1 LYEAV
6 NAFFKEGDGVMR
18 RNIFY
23 RISLIRLLI
32 ASYILLV
39 IFVFFLGYEEYS
51 RTQNGDIHI
60 KTVSSYSSMFLLLI
74 LAFTIANAIR
84 EIKDTNKV
92 LAQTKDNYRRFV
104 QNTGEIIIRSDGYGR
119 ILFVNRAF
127 KEKLGYCDDEIREL
141 NITDL
146 FAEETKSTYGGNSI
160 FFRHDEQI
168 TSINVIYKTKS
179 GRKIYLDGNVVLNYK
194 DGRLETT
201 ESFLRDIT
209 HRRELHDELM
219 ASENKY
225 RALFDLSPLPEYFV
239 DTTTLEFVEVNPAA
253 VKKYGFSRAE
263 FLKMTIYDL
272 RRLEGEEKERFH
284 SWFTLFTRGDSAY
297 EGKTTHYKRNGQAI
311 DVELRFKSI
320 ELKNRKMLLVIAI
333 DVTKKEKNER
343 EINQAILNAQENE
356 RQEIGTELHDNIC
369 QILASSQL
377 LLDFAKRS
385 GSLESN
391 KLIDRSKKNIALA
404 LNEIRNLSHRMAPIF
419 LEVSSFEGAIS
430 DLLLNMNPDDR
441 YEIQFEF
448 DRKITSELVSSDIQ
462 LNLYRILQ
470 EQLKNIVKYA
480 NATGIKVGL
489 SLDNYVIRMY
499 IIDNGVGFDIGKV
512 KKGIGLV
519 NIQRRAELFWG
530 KFSIDTSPGKG
541 CRLFIELP
549 VPANDLNKN

>member
-1 LYEAV
+1 
-6 NAFFKEGDGVMR
+6 MR

-23 RISLIRLLI
+23 WKSLIRLLI

-39 IFVFFLGYEEYS
+39 IFVFFLGYEEYN
-51 RTQNGDIHI
+51 RTQNRNIHI
-60 KTVSSYSSMFLLLI
+60 SSASSYIAIFLLLV

-84 EIKDTNKV
+84 EIKNTNKA
-92 LAQTKDNYRRFV
+92 LALTKDNYRRFV
-104 QNTGEIIIRSDGYGR
+104 QNTAEIIIRSDGYGR

-127 KEKLGYCDDEIREL
+127 KEKLGYSDDEIREL

-146 FAEETKSTYGGNSI
+146 LAEETRSTYGGNSI

-168 TSINVIYKTKS
+168 TSISVIYRTKS
-179 GRKIYLDGNVVLNYK
+179 GKKIYLDGNVILNFK

-201 ESFLRDIT
+201 ESFLRDT
-209 HRRELHDELM
+209 TQRRELHDALI

-225 RALFDLSPLPEYFV
+225 RALFELSPLPEYFV
-239 DTTTLEFVEVNPAA
+239 DTGTMEFVEVNPAA
-253 VKKYGFSRAE
+253 VKKYGFSRDE
-263 FLKMTIYDL
+263 FLKMTIYEL
-272 RRLEGEEKERFH
+272 RKVEGEEKERFH
-284 SWFTLFTRGDSAY
+284 SWLRSFIKGDSSY
-297 EGKTTHYKRNGQAI
+297 EGRATHYKRNGQAI

-320 ELKNRKMLLVIAI
+320 ELMSRKMLLVIAI
-333 DVTKKEKNER
+333 DVTKKEKRER
-343 EINQAILNAQENE
+343 EINQAILKAQENE
-356 RQEIGTELHDNIC
+356 RQEIGAELHDNIC
-369 QILASSQL
+369 QILGSSQL
-377 LLDFAKRS
+377 LLDLAKRS
-385 GSLESN
+385 GSIESN
-391 KLIDRSKKNIALA
+391 KLIDWSKKNITLA

-419 LEVSSFEGAIS
+419 LDVSSFEGAIN
-430 DLLLNMNPDDR
+430 DLLLNMNPDDK

-448 DRKITSELVSSDIQ
+448 DQKLTSELVSSDIQ

-480 NATGIKVGL
+480 NASSIKVGL
-489 SLDNYVIRMY
+489 SLGNHVIGMY

-519 NIQRRAELFWG
+519 NIQRRAEFFFG

-549 VPANDLNKN
+549 VLADDLNKQ

>member
-1 LYEAV
+1 MVFAKKV
-6 NAFFKEGDGVMR
+6 MNMR

-23 RISLIRLLI
+23 RISLIRVLF

-60 KTVSSYSSMFLLLI
+60 KTVSSYSLMFLLLI

-84 EIKDTNKV
+84 EIKNTNKV

-146 FAEETKSTYGGNSI
+146 FAEETRSTYGGNSI

-168 TSINVIYKTKS
+168 TSIIVIYKKKS

-209 HRRELHDELM
+209 HRRELHDELL

-225 RALFDLSPLPEYFV
+225 KALFDLSPLPEYFV

-272 RRLEGEEKERFH
+272 RKLEGDEKERFH
-284 SWFTLFTRGDSAY
+284 SFTSFTKGDSAY
-297 EGKTTHYKRNGQAI
+297 EEKTTHYKRNGQAI

-320 ELKNRKMLLVIAI
+320 ELVNRKMLLVIAI
-333 DVTKKEKNER
+333 DVTKKEKRER
-343 EINQAILNAQENE
+343 EINQAILKAQENE

-419 LEVSSFEGAIS
+419 LEISSFEGAIN

-448 DRKITSELVSSDIQ
+448 DQKITSELVSSDIQ

-480 NATGIKVGL
+480 NASSIKVGL
-489 SLDNYVIRMY
+489 SLDNHVIGMY
-499 IIDNGVGFDIGKV
+499 IIDNGVGFDIDKV

-519 NIQRRAELFWG
+519 NIQRRAELFCG

-549 VPANDLNKN
+549 VIANDLNKN

>member
-1 LYEAV
+1 
-6 NAFFKEGDGVMR
+6 MR

-51 RTQNGDIHI
+51 RTQNRDIHI
-60 KTVSSYSSMFLLLI
+60 RIVSSYSLMFLLLI

-84 EIKDTNKV
+84 EIKNTNRT

-104 QNTGEIIIRSDGYGR
+104 QNTGEIIIRSDGFGR

-127 KEKLGYCDDEIREL
+127 KEKLGYGDDKIREL

-146 FAEETKSTYGGNSI
+146 FAEETKSAYGGNSI
-160 FFRHDEQI
+160 FFRHNEQI
-168 TSINVIYKTKS
+168 TSTHVIYKTKN

-194 DGRLETT
+194 DGRLETM
-201 ESFLRDIT
+201 ESFLRDT
-209 HRRELHDELM
+209 TQRRELHDELL

-239 DTTTLEFVEVNPAA
+239 DTSTMKFVEVNPAA
-253 VKKYGFSRAE
+253 VKKYGFSREE
-263 FLKMTIYDL
+263 FLKMTVYDL

-284 SWFTLFTRGDSAY
+284 SCLRSFTRGGSSY
-297 EGKTTHYKRNGQAI
+297 EGKTTHYKRNGQAV
-311 DVELRFKSI
+311 DVELRVKTI
-320 ELKNRKMLLVIAI
+320 ELMNRQLFLVIAI
-333 DVTKKEKNER
+333 DVTRKEKRER
-343 EINQAILNAQENE
+343 EINQAILKAQENE

-377 LLDFAKRS
+377 LLDLAKRS
-385 GSLESN
+385 SGLECN
-391 KLIDRSKKNIALA
+391 KLIDRGKKNITLA

-419 LEVSSFEGAIS
+419 FEISSFEGAIN
-430 DLLLNMNPDDR
+430 DLLFNMNPDDR
-441 YEIQFEF
+441 YDIHFEF
-448 DRKITSELVSSDIQ
+448 DQTIVSELVSPDIQ

-480 NATGIKVGL
+480 NASSIKIGL
-489 SLDNYVIRMY
+489 SLDNHVIRMY
-499 IIDNGVGFDIGKV
+499 IIDNGVGFDPGKL

-530 KFSIDTSPGKG
+530 KFSIDASPGKG

-549 VPANDLNKN
+549 VLSNDLNKH

>member
-1 LYEAV
+1 
-6 NAFFKEGDGVMR
+6 MR

-23 RISLIRLLI
+23 WISLIRLLI

-39 IFVFFLGYEEYS
+39 AFVFFLGYEEYGHS
-51 RTQNGDIHI
+51 QNRDIHVHTASLYI
-60 KTVSSYSSMFLLLI
+60 IIFLLLV
-74 LAFTIANAIR
+74 LTFTTANAIR
-84 EIKDTNKV
+84 EIKNTNK
-92 LAQTKDNYRRFV
+92 AMIQTRDKYRRFV

-127 KEKLGYCDDEIREL
+127 KEKLGYSDDEISGL

-146 FAEETKSTYGGNSI
+146 FAEGTKSSCGGNSV

-201 ESFLRDIT
+201 ELFLRDT
-209 HRRELHDELM
+209 TQRRELHDELL
-219 ASENKY
+219 ASENKF

-239 DTTTLEFVEVNPAA
+239 DTITMGFVEVNPAA

-272 RRLEGEEKERFH
+272 RRLEGDEKERFH
-284 SWFTLFTRGDSAY
+284 SWFASFTKGDSAY
-297 EGKTTHYKRNGQAI
+297 EGKTTHYKRNGQAVE
-311 DVELRFKSI
+311 VELRFKSI
-320 ELKNRKMLLVIAI
+320 ELMNRKMLLVIAI
-333 DVTKKEKNER
+333 DVTKKEKRER
-343 EINQAILNAQENE
+343 EINQAILKAQENE

-377 LLDFAKRS
+377 LLDLAKRS
-385 GSLESN
+385 GSLESSQ
-391 KLIDRSKKNIALA
+391 LIDRSKKNITLA

-419 LEVSSFEGAIS
+419 LEASSFEGAIK
-430 DLLLNMNPDDR
+430 DLLFNMNPDDR

-448 DRKITSELVSSDIQ
+448 DQKITSELVSPDIQ

-480 NATGIKVGL
+480 NASSIKVGL
-489 SLDNYVIRMY
+489 SLNNHVIGMY

-519 NIQRRAELFWG
+519 NIQRRTELFWG
-530 KFSIDTSPGKG
+530 KFFIDTSPGKG
-541 CRLFIELP
+541 CYLFIELP
-549 VPANDLNKN
+549 VLANDLNKQ